1 MKTYDVF
8 ISYSS
13 QQKNVADAICHVLEE
28 NNIKCWIA
36 PRDIPVGE
44 KYAAVIT
51 RAIKECK
58 ITVLVFSEFSAV
70 SPWVESE
77 INIAFSNH
85 KPIIPY
91 KVDHTK
97 LSDYDEFYL
106 MLNNRHWIESIPD
119 FRTRFNELVNTIAN
133 MLEIDTVKNQ
143 TEPRVKYHH
152 TPQEEEIETPQV
164 TQKHGLIN
172 IICIADCIVS
182 LGGIMVAIS
191 GKEGGYIVF
200 LLLRIAGVA
209 PLIANS
215 LRGAIVMMIV
225 GLIYSIYVGVE
236 FSSNSG
242 SFMCF
247 IQVVTA
253 IVYALLLSLRKN
265 GVSAWKSM
273 LSQNESNPNRP

>member
-119 FRTRFNELVNTIAN
+119 FRTRFNELVNTISN
-133 MLEIDTVKNQ
+133 MLKIDTEKKQ
-143 TEPRVKYHH
+143 SEPQAKHH
-152 TPQEEEIETPQV
+152 HIHKEEEIKAPRT
-164 TQKHGLIN
+164 TQKHRLIN
-172 IICIADCIVS
+172 VICILDCLVS
-182 LGGIMVAIS
+182 LGCIMIAIS
-191 GKEGGYIVF
+191 GKEGPWIVF
-200 LLLRIAGVA
+200 FLLRIGSVV

-215 LRGAIVMMIV
+215 VRGAIGMAIV
-225 GLIYSIYVGVE
+225 GLIFSIFVGVE
-236 FSSNSG
+236 FSSSGG
-242 SFMCF
+242 SFMCLV
-247 IQVVTA
+247 QVFTA
-253 IVYALLLSLRKN
+253 IVYAILLSICKKEH
-265 GVSAWKSM
+265 GH
-273 LSQNESNPNRP
+273 

>member
-1 MKTYDVF
+1 
-8 ISYSS
+8 
-13 QQKNVADAICHVLEE
+13 VADAICHVLEE

-119 FRTRFNELVNTIAN
+119 FRTRFNELVNTISN
-133 MLEIDTVKNQ
+133 MLKIDTEKKQ
-143 TEPRVKYHH
+143 SEPQAKHH
-152 TPQEEEIETPQV
+152 HSHKEEEIKAPRT
-164 TQKHGLIN
+164 TQKHRLIN
-172 IICIADCIVS
+172 VICILDCLVS
-182 LGGIMVAIS
+182 LCCIMIAIS
-191 GKEGGYIVF
+191 GKEGPWIVF
-200 LLLRIAGVA
+200 FLLRIGSVI

-215 LRGAIVMMIV
+215 VRGAIGMAIV
-225 GLIYSIYVGVE
+225 GLIFSIFVGVE
-236 FSSNSG
+236 FSSSGG
-242 SFMCF
+242 SFMCLV
-247 IQVVTA
+247 QVVTA
-253 IVYALLLSLRKN
+253 IVYAILLSICKKEH
-265 GVSAWKSM
+265 GH
-273 LSQNESNPNRP
+273 